1 MSQLSEDCFPM
12 FGLLGTS
19 LKMRFRIERGS
30 KQKNGLTASG
40 LTCFS
45 LFMLL
50 KAQISLLWKKKKN
63 QHLQSSSWILCE
75 QHSRSERK
83 VGFKSSY
90 NCSTCLAQEPKKK
103 KKRNFL
109 LAPSEKHFLCTFLS
123 RTAQTDLNYLK

>member
-30 KQKNGLTASG
+30 KQKNALTASG

-50 KAQISLLWKKKKN
+50 KAQISLLWKKKKKKN
-63 QHLQSSSWILCE
+63 QHLQSSSWILCK

-103 KKRNFL
+103 KRKEIFFL
-109 LAPSEKHFLCTFLS
+109 HHQKNTFFVPFS
-123 RTAQTDLNYLK
+123 VGQHKQI

>member
-30 KQKNGLTASG
+30 KQKNALTASG

-50 KAQISLLWKKKKN
+50 KAQISLLWKKKKISTSRALPGSFASNTATVKERWVSKAPTNVLPSWLKN
-63 QHLQSSSWILCE
+63 Q
-75 QHSRSERK
+75 
-83 VGFKSSY
+83 
-90 NCSTCLAQEPKKK
+90 KKK
-103 KKRNFL
+103 EKKF
-109 LAPSEKHFLCTFLS
+109 SSCTIRKILS
-123 RTAQTDLNYLK
+123 LYLSQ

>member
-30 KQKNGLTASG
+30 KQKNALTASG

-50 KAQISLLWKKKKN
+50 KAQISLLWKKKKKISTSRALPGSFASNTAAVKERWVSKAPTTVLPVWLKN
-63 QHLQSSSWILCE
+63 Q
-75 QHSRSERK
+75 
-83 VGFKSSY
+83 
-90 NCSTCLAQEPKKK
+90 KKK
-103 KKRNFL
+103 K
-109 LAPSEKHFLCTFLS
+109 EKKFSSCTIRKTLS
-123 RTAQTDLNYLK
+123 LYLSQ

>member
-30 KQKNGLTASG
+30 KQKNALTASG

-50 KAQISLLWKKKKN
+50 KAQISLLWKKKKKISTSRALPGSFASNTAAVKERWVSKAPTTVLPVWLKN
-63 QHLQSSSWILCE
+63 Q
-75 QHSRSERK
+75 
-83 VGFKSSY
+83 
-90 NCSTCLAQEPKKK
+90 K
-103 KKRNFL
+103 KKRKEIFFL
-109 LAPSEKHFLCTFLS
+109 HHQKNTFFVPFS
-123 RTAQTDLNYLK
+123 VGQHKQI